1 MAGFSYKCLQH
12 IPYCSRLVL
21 RNLMYKKGKFR
32 ISMKKKLRLTKNA
45 RIILIVVLS
54 LILSFSIYKIVSFI
68 IDYHNNDND
77 SKEIKEQVIN
87 KPSHTEE
94 TENKDEDENIDF
106 SKLLEINS
114 DIKGW
119 IKYNKISYPILQ
131 TNDNDYYLNYS
142 FKKKKS
148 QLGSIFMDYR
158 NVSLDDRNVVIYGH
172 NAIHGKMFGT
182 LAYLLKKDF
191 YNKNKEI
198 EITDINDN
206 KIKYQIFSYYVIE
219 EENYYITTSFNSDEE
234 YQNFLNTIKGRSKR
248 KIDID
253 VSATDRILTLSTCY
267 GSGNTTKRIV
277 VHAKRVN

>member
-1 MAGFSYKCLQH
+1 MA
-12 IPYCSRLVL
+12 
-21 RNLMYKKGKFR
+21 
-32 ISMKKKLRLTKNA
+32 MKKKSVRLTKRA

-77 SKEIKEQVIN
+77 TKEIKEQVIN

-94 TENKDEDENIDF
+94 SENKDEEENIDF
-106 SKLLEINS
+106 SKLLKINS

-119 IKYNKISYPILQ
+119 IKYNKISHPVVQ
-131 TNDNDYYLNYS
+131 TNDNDYYLNHS

-172 NAIHGKMFGT
+172 NAINGKMFGT
-182 LAYLLKKDF
+182 LAYLLKRDF
-191 YNKNKEI
+191 YNKNKDI

-219 EENYYITTSFNSDEE
+219 EENYYITTSFSSDEE
-234 YQNFLNTIKGRSKR
+234 YQKFINTIKGRSKR

-253 VSATDRILTLSTCY
+253 VSASDKILTLSTCY